1 MCNIKYIFFWPMTI
15 KKHTEKNIKIHF
27 LEEKNTVQ
35 KVNIFILLVIDEAV
49 VRVYNFKGIPEEER
63 K

>member
-1 MCNIKYIFFWPMTI
+1 MCNIKYIIFCPLTI
-15 KKHTEKNIKIHF
+15 KKPPEKAIKIHF
-27 LEEKNTVQ
+27 LEGKNTVQ